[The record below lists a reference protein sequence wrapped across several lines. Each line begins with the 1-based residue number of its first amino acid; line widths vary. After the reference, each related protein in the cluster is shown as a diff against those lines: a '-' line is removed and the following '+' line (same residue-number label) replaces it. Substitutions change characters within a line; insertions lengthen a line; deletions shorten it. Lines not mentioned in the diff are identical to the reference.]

1 MKTKDFTF
9 IGCNEINNNAFFLN
23 NDFLNNYKL
32 TIPNTDNLKKYTE
45 LRKRDSRNE
54 YSFINYL
61 NLHESVKIIEDCEV
75 LDLQDN
81 SLKKFKSFS

>member
-1 MKTKDFTF
+1 M
-9 IGCNEINNNAFFLN
+9 ILN
-23 NDFLNNYKL
+23 HYKL
-32 TIPNTDNLKKYTE
+32 TIPNTRFKKYTE